1 MDEKKPAYFDLKT
14 VATLREALEDAWF
27 CLSPEQRA
35 TMSRTLLA
43 EPILKLAAQGERDRD
58 RLREY
63 ALTAVA
69 GSCQTDAAA

>member
-27 CLSPEQRA
+27 CLPPEKRA
-35 TMSRTLLA
+35 TTSRTLLA
-43 EPILKLAAQGERDRD
+43 EPMLKLAAQGERDPD

-63 ALTAVA
+63 ALTAIA
-69 GSCQTDAAA
+69 GSYQADAAA